1 MMLCRSS
8 SLSMTSHS
16 SLQHP
21 GGSSIWLL
29 WTVPQKSWC
38 SAVHVPPETPVAVHP
53 LGGRA
58 GSQSTS
64 NWSFLRSLQMDFHR
78 DHTNWHPYLQS
89 LRAPLERNLCLWRFR
104 SARLPLINLHP
115 TRFRKQGWNDG
126 TRIQVT
132 TAALREFLGVLSEF
146 LDNHRRGEVT

>member
-1 MMLCRSS
+1 MQVQLTVNDISFFLTTPRR
-8 SLSMTSHS
+8 
-16 SLQHP
+16 LQHLT
-21 GGSSIWLL
+21 I
-29 WTVPQKSWC
+29 VN
-38 SAVHVPPETPVAVHP
+38 SATIIMMFSCPCPVPPETPVAVHP

-64 NWSFLRSLQMDFHR
+64 NWNFLRSLHMDFHR

-89 LRAPLERNLCLWRFR
+89 LRAPLERNLCLWKFR